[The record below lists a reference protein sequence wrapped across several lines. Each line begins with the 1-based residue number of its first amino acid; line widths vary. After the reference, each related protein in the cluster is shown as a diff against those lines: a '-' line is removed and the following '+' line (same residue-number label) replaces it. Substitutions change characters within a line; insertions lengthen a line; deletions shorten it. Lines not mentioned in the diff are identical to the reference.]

1 VKYLFVLCVGMSLSA
16 IAEVPSDAVQFK
28 LKRISDGDTVVTTE
42 DTRIHFWGI
51 DTPERDQS
59 YGSDATEAL
68 TVMLND
74 QQLYFETKD
83 VDRYGRTA
91 GVLCTADGSDVNL
104 EMVCDGNAWRY
115 ERYAKK
121 ASDYKQ
127 CQEDAQRNNRGL
139 WANEDPVAPRDW
151 RRIQLPQGLPL
162 DYSPKPFANSIK
174 SDCTSTEDIWNL

>member
-1 VKYLFVLCVGMSLSA
+1 
-16 IAEVPSDAVQFK
+16 
-28 LKRISDGDTVVTTE
+28 
-42 DTRIHFWGI
+42 
-51 DTPERDQS
+51 
-59 YGSDATEAL
+59 
-68 TVMLND
+68 VMLND

-83 VDRYGRTA
+83 VDRYGRTT
-91 GVLCTADGSDVNL
+91 GVIYTADGSDVNL

-121 ASDYKQ
+121 ASDCKQ

-139 WANEDPVAPRDW
+139 WANEDPLVPRDW